1 MDLALWFLQS
11 FRWPGTRPW
20 SAAKM
25 LAYFARFNYLMV
37 RSLTIRGAVGYYHQ
51 KQKNFP
57 YRHSGRW

>member
-1 MDLALWFLQS
+1 
-11 FRWPGTRPW
+11 PW

-57 YRHSGRW
+57 YRHSGRWPGRGLVTPSPTHRLQE